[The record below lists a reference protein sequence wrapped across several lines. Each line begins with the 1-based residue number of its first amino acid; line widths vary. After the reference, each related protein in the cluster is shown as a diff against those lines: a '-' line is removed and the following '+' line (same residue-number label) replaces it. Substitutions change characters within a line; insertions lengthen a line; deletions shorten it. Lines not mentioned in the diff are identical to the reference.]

1 MKTKL
6 LLFLVPM
13 IFVSCSKD
21 NNSGSSVTEKT
32 INITEASYN
41 GGYKAVWFNSTTGLI
56 KAVGE
61 DPDESY
67 GEKSDYKFWIE
78 PGDPE
83 FTADLPSTCGIILL
97 GNGDD
102 IFNNAEK
109 NSSLSG
115 FSSDISHS
123 EWIPGNV
130 FYLRVPKG
138 DCVIQFIEFETNNNS
153 LKFKWKKL

>member
-6 LLFLVPM
+6 LLFLVSLT
-13 IFVSCSKD
+13 IVSCSKD
-21 NNSGSSVTEKT
+21 DSNGSSVTEKT
-32 INITEASYN
+32 ISVTDASYN
-41 GGYKAVWFNSTTGLI
+41 GGYEAVWFNSTSGLI

-67 GEKSDYKFWIE
+67 GETSDYKFWIE

-83 FTADLPSTCGIILL
+83 FTADLESSYGIKLL

-102 IFNNAEK
+102 IFNNAVK

-123 EWIPGNV
+123 DWIVGNV

-138 DCVIQFIEFETNNNS
+138 DCVIQFIDFNINNNS
-153 LKFKWKKL
+153 LKFNWKKL